1 MPERKNTNPVMNP
14 QKRFMRRSIYAMSLS
29 AEVLVYNVLDLGK
42 DCARR
47 QHFAIFVGTVD
58 PDELRVEPALLPV
71 NVPDTLLELD
81 VSFVDVLPAFEIIP
95 VLSAA
100 LALELRLHE
109 ADRHVKE
116 DVQVRNRQP
125 ETAVF
130 CVEDPVPQA
139 SGLVGI
145 LELGALVGDV
155 RVHIPV
161 EEHGAAAGE
170 LFLHSRSGSMAVFC
184 EEKGNELRMDR
195 LVGAEVSAEETADE
209 VAVDRGVIAREMYV
223 FKLSENAFQ
232 IASELLYLC

>member
-81 VSFVDVLPAFEIIP
+81 VGLVDVL
-95 VLSAA
+95 SAT

-116 DVQVRNRQP
+116 DVQVRNRQL

-161 EEHGAAAGE
+161 EEHGAAGGE
-170 LFLHSRSGSMAVFC
+170 LFLHSRSGSMAVFR
-184 EEKGNELRMDR
+184 EEKGHELRMDR
-195 LVGAEVSAEETADE
+195 LVGAEVSAEETAYE